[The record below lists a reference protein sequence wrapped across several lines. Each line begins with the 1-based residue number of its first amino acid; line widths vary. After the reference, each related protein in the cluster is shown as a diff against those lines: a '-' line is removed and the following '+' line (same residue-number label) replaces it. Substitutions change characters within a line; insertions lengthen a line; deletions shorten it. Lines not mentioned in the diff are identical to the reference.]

1 MKTLAVGEANAA
13 ISILHAMGL
22 GKGCSIGIDLK
33 VTVRLVSQ
41 YQEIEDDFHSLLDSI
56 VIIWTEQGLPLP
68 DNFGWEIS
76 SNIPIG
82 QGLKS
87 SSAVSCA
94 AIKALNLATW
104 AGLSD
109 SEIVNL
115 SVSSQRHAGCTVTGS
130 MDDSWASIS
139 PGWKLVDPYQTAEQS
154 VLIKGELEEDYCVF
168 LILRGK
174 RTNEISSQKFKN
186 QLTIFERALSS
197 LSNGSI
203 FHAMSA
209 NGMAVAAATDD
220 DEALRICN
228 NAIAN
233 GALSAAITGSGPAI
247 SVVCFLEDKP
257 LIREVLSRT
266 QYKIIESN
274 FQESDLEEV
283 IE

>member
-154 VLIKGELEEDYCVF
+154 VLIKVELE
-168 LILRGK
+168 
-174 RTNEISSQKFKN
+174 
-186 QLTIFERALSS
+186 
-197 LSNGSI
+197 
-203 FHAMSA
+203 
-209 NGMAVAAATDD
+209 
-220 DEALRICN
+220 
-228 NAIAN
+228 
-233 GALSAAITGSGPAI
+233 
-247 SVVCFLEDKP
+247 
-257 LIREVLSRT
+257 
-266 QYKIIESN
+266 
-274 FQESDLEEV
+274 
-283 IE
+283 

>member
-154 VLIKGELEEDYCVF
+154 VLIKGELEEDNCVF

-174 RTNEISSQKFKN
+174 RINEISSQKFKN
-186 QLTIFERALSS
+186 QLSIFERALSS

-257 LIREVLSRT
+257 LILSL
-266 QYKIIESN
+266 IHI
-274 FQESDLEEV
+274 
-283 IE
+283 

>member
-1 MKTLAVGEANAA
+1 MKVLAEAEANAA
-13 ISILHAMGL
+13 ISVLHALGL

-33 VTVRLVSQ
+33 VLVRLVSEPQ
-41 YQEIEDDFHSLLDSI
+41 DVKEDLHSLLES
-56 VIIWTEQGLPLP
+56 VEIIWRQEGFPLP
-68 DNFGWEIS
+68 DNFGWQIV
-76 SNIPIG
+76 SNIPMG

-87 SSAVSCA
+87 SSAISCA

-104 AGLSD
+104 TGLSK
-109 SEIVNL
+109 SEIINL

-139 PGWKLVDPYQTAEQS
+139 SGWKLVDPSQPAEHS
-154 VLIKGELEEDYCVF
+154 ILIEGEIKEDYCVF
-168 LILRGK
+168 ILLRG
-174 RTNEISSQKFKN
+174 RRSNEINTQKFKN
-186 QLTIFERALSS
+186 QMTIFERSLSS

-228 NAIAN
+228 SAIAN

-247 SVVCFLEDKP
+247 SVVCFRQDKV
-257 LIREVLSRT
+257 LIEEVLSRN
-266 QYKIIESN
+266 QYEIIESS
-274 FQESDLEEV
+274 FQESNLTE
-283 IE
+283 IIK

>member
-174 RTNEISSQKFKN
+174 RRNEISSQKFKN

-266 QYKIIESN
+266 QYKVIESN

>member
-174 RTNEISSQKFKN
+174 RINEISSQKFKN

>member
-266 QYKIIESN
+266 QYKVIESN

>member
-82 QGLKS
+82 QGLRS

-266 QYKIIESN
+266 QYKVIESN

>member
-87 SSAVSCA
+87 SSAISCA

-174 RTNEISSQKFKN
+174 RINEISSQKFKN

-266 QYKIIESN
+266 QYKVIESN

>member
-174 RTNEISSQKFKN
+174 RINEISSQKFKN

-266 QYKIIESN
+266 QYKVIESN

>member
-1 MKTLAVGEANAA
+1 
-13 ISILHAMGL
+13 MGL

-174 RTNEISSQKFKN
+174 RINEISSQKFKN

-266 QYKIIESN
+266 QYKVIESN

>member
-174 RTNEISSQKFKN
+174 RINEISSQKFKN

-266 QYKIIESN
+266 QYKVIESN
-274 FQESDLEEV
+274 FQKSDLEEV